1 MPSGNFEL
9 FNIQALRAVAA
20 FLVVFVHID
29 RLAELAGFR
38 AGTTVFGNTGVDLFF
53 VISGFIMVVTVT
65 ERPQSPA
72 QFFRHRV
79 ARIVPLYWL
88 VTLAVFTLALVAPV
102 LLQSTRANPAELLKS
117 LAFIPY
123 RRFDGQ
129 MHPLVFVGW
138 TLNYEMMFYALFA
151 VGMLFSRKAAGFA
164 FTLGTLVLAAIAGQI
179 VGPRGGGARIL
190 YQPDHAGVRRRH
202 GAGYLACFE
211 QAAGFA
217 RASGHIG
224 KRRLR
229 CDAGGAIALA

>member
-1 MPSGNFEL
+1 ML

-20 FLVVFVHID
+20 LLVVFVHID

-38 AGTTVFGNTGVDLFF
+38 SGTTAFGNTGVDLFF

-65 ERPQSPA
+65 ERPQSPS

-102 LLQSTRANPAELLKS
+102 LLQSTKANPAELLKS

-123 RRFDGQ
+123 PRSDGQ

-151 VGMLFSRKAAGFA
+151 VGMLFARKATGFA
-164 FTLGTLVLAAIAGQI
+164 FTLGALVLAVIAGQI
-179 VGPRGGGARIL
+179 VRPAGGGCSNFTPARS
-190 YQPDHAGVRRRH
+190 YWN
-202 GAGYLACFE
+202 LAPAWCWASCLFRT
-211 QAAGFA
+211 GCRSRA
-217 RASGHIG
+217 RPRSYWEAPASF
-224 KRRLR
+224 
-229 CDAGGAIALA
+229 